1 MEFSKLAT
9 VDRHEHGAGCK
20 ILDPAGNE
28 TDVVIR
34 VKGADCAAW
43 RGHKNRQAIAMISAK
58 SEEEI
63 NFEQMNIDALVA
75 VTVDWTGI
83 VESKKP
89 YEYSEENA
97 RALYTKAPDVVR
109 QLLEFLGKDENFPGG

>member
-97 RALYTKAPDVVR
+97 RALYAKAPDVVR
-109 QLLEFLGKDENFPGG
+109 QLLEFLGKDENFPGV

>member
-43 RGHKNRQAIAMISAK
+43 REHKNRQALAMISAK

-89 YEYSEENA
+89 YKYSEENA
-97 RALYTKAPDVVR
+97 RALYAKAPDVVR
-109 QLLEFLGKDENFPGG
+109 QLLEFLGKDENFPGV